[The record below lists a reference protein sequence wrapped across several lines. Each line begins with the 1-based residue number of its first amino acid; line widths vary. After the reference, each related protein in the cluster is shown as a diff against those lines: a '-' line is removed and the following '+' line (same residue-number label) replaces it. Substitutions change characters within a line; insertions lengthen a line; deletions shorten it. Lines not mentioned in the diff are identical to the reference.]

1 MSHLHK
7 RHAAH
12 AKRTARVRRR
22 IKKAVGDRAR
32 LNVFRSNSHIY
43 AQLIDDAT
51 GKTLAAA
58 STLSA
63 SFKEQ
68 GSASNKTEAAK
79 KVGELIGKIA
89 IEKGIDKAVFDRGG
103 YLYHGRVKALAD
115 GAREAGLKF

>member
-7 RHAAH
+7 RHAAL
-12 AKRTARVRRR
+12 AKRTARVRRS
-22 IKKAVGDRAR
+22 IKKAAGDRPR

-51 GKTLAAA
+51 GTTLATA

-63 SFKEQ
+63 SFKEL
-68 GSASNKTEAAK
+68 GACANKTDAAK

-89 IEKGIDKAVFDRGG
+89 LQKGIDKAVFDRGG
-103 YLYHGRVKALAD
+103 YLYHGRVKALAE
-115 GAREAGLKF
+115 GAREAGLQF